1 MSMVKAVV
9 KNLRRVQTAVWIG
22 SKRYVF
28 PAGIKVRMNLTDE
41 MVKELNRNHA
51 FSVKVLGVIAD
62 SSSVRENV
70 PDQSSNA
77 SEESV
82 LKSDAHEVAE
92 TPVSSPRS
100 EIVEDMNLIQ
110 EEAVGPSV
118 ETPVEPSVETPVE
131 PTVEDVKSDNKP
143 DFFSMKKDEL
153 AEYLTERGIDPEGL
167 SRKEMLKRVKE
178 IG

>member
-9 KNLRRVQTAVWIG
+9 RNLRRVQTAVWIG

-51 FSVKVLGVIAD
+51 FSVKVIGAVAD
-62 SSSVRENV
+62 ASVRENV
-70 PDQSSNA
+70 PDQSSNG
-77 SEESV
+77 SEENG
-82 LKSDAHEVAE
+82 LKSDDTEVAE

-100 EIVEDMNLIQ
+100 EIVEDMSLIQ
-110 EEAVGPSV
+110 EEAA
-118 ETPVEPSVETPVE
+118 EPTVE
-131 PTVEDVKSDNKP
+131 PTVEDLKSNKNP

-167 SRKEMLKRVKE
+167 SRKEMLKRVKD
-178 IG
+178 I

>member
-77 SEESV
+77 SEENV
-82 LKSDAHEVAE
+82 LKSDAPEVAE
-92 TPVSSPRS
+92 TPVCSPKS

-110 EEAVGPSV
+110 EEAVEPPV
-118 ETPVEPSVETPVE
+118 ETTVE

-153 AEYLTERGIDPEGL
+153 ASYLTERGVDPEGL

>member
-9 KNLRRVQTAVWIG
+9 KNLRRVPTAVWIG

-77 SEESV
+77 SEENG
-82 LKSDAHEVAE
+82 LKSDAPEVAE
-92 TPVSSPRS
+92 APVCSPKS

-110 EEAVGPSV
+110 EEAVGP
-118 ETPVEPSVETPVE
+118 TVE

-153 AEYLTERGIDPEGL
+153 ASYLTERGVDPEGL
-167 SRKEMLKRVKE
+167 SRKEMLKRVKD
-178 IG
+178 I

>member
-9 KNLRRVQTAVWIG
+9 RNLRRVQTAVWIG

-41 MVKELNRNHA
+41 MVNELNHNHA
-51 FSVKVLGVIAD
+51 FSVKVIGAVAD
-62 SSSVRENV
+62 ASVRENV
-70 PDQSSNA
+70 PDQSSNG
-77 SEESV
+77 SEENG
-82 LKSDAHEVAE
+82 LKSDATEVAE

-100 EIVEDMNLIQ
+100 EIVEDMSLIQ
-110 EEAVGPSV
+110 EEAA
-118 ETPVEPSVETPVE
+118 EPTVE
-131 PTVEDVKSDNKP
+131 PTVEDLKSNKNP

-167 SRKEMLKRVKE
+167 SRKEMLKRVKD
-178 IG
+178 I

>member
-77 SEESV
+77 SAENG
-82 LKSDAHEVAE
+82 LKSDAPEVVE

-118 ETPVEPSVETPVE
+118 ETPVEP
-131 PTVEDVKSDNKP
+131 TVEDVKSDNKP

-153 AEYLTERGIDPEGL
+153 ASYLTERGIDPEGL
-167 SRKEMLKRVKE
+167 SRKEMLKRVKD
-178 IG
+178 I

>member
-9 KNLRRVQTAVWIG
+9 KNLRRVPTAVWIG

-41 MVKELNRNHA
+41 MVKELDRNHA

-77 SEESV
+77 SEENV
-82 LKSDAHEVAE
+82 LKSDAPEVAE

-118 ETPVEPSVETPVE
+118 ETPVETP
-131 PTVEDVKSDNKP
+131 VEDVKSDNKP

-167 SRKEMLKRVKE
+167 SRKEMLKRVKD
-178 IG
+178 I

>member
-77 SEESV
+77 SEENV
-82 LKSDAHEVAE
+82 LKSDAPEVAE
-92 TPVSSPRS
+92 THVSSPRS

-110 EEAVGPSV
+110 EEAV
-118 ETPVEPSVETPVE
+118 ETPVEPSVE

-153 AEYLTERGIDPEGL
+153 ASYLTERGIDPEGL

-178 IG
+178 V

>member
-9 KNLRRVQTAVWIG
+9 KNLRRVPTAVWIG

-77 SEESV
+77 SDENV
-82 LKSDAHEVAE
+82 LKSDAPEVAE
-92 TPVSSPRS
+92 TPVCSPKS

-110 EEAVGPSV
+110 EEAVES
-118 ETPVEPSVETPVE
+118 TVEPIVE

-153 AEYLTERGIDPEGL
+153 ASYLTERGIDPEGL
-167 SRKEMLKRVKE
+167 SRKEMLKRVKD

>member
-77 SEESV
+77 SEENG
-82 LKSDAHEVAE
+82 LKDDAPEVAE
-92 TPVSSPRS
+92 THVSSPKS

-110 EEAVGPSV
+110 EAVGPSV
-118 ETPVEPSVETPVE
+118 EPSAES
-131 PTVEDVKSDNKP
+131 TVEDVKSDNKP

-153 AEYLTERGIDPEGL
+153 ASYLTERGIDPEGL
-167 SRKEMLKRVKE
+167 SRKEMLKRVKD
-178 IG
+178 I

>member
-9 KNLRRVQTAVWIG
+9 RNLRRVQTAVWIG

-51 FSVKVLGVIAD
+51 FSVKVIGAVAD
-62 SSSVRENV
+62 ASVRENV
-70 PDQSSNA
+70 PDQSSNG
-77 SEESV
+77 SEENG
-82 LKSDAHEVAE
+82 LKSDATEVAE
-92 TPVSSPRS
+92 TRVSSPRS
-100 EIVEDMNLIQ
+100 EIVEDMSLIQ
-110 EEAVGPSV
+110 EEAV
-118 ETPVEPSVETPVE
+118 EPTVE
-131 PTVEDVKSDNKP
+131 PTVEDLKSNKNP

-167 SRKEMLKRVKE
+167 SRKEMLKRVKD
-178 IG
+178 I

>member
-77 SEESV
+77 SEENG
-82 LKSDAHEVAE
+82 LKSDAPEVAE
-92 TPVSSPRS
+92 THVSSPKS

-110 EEAVGPSV
+110 EEAV
-118 ETPVEPSVETPVE
+118 ETHVEPTVE
-131 PTVEDVKSDNKP
+131 PTVEDVKSDKSP

-153 AEYLTERGIDPEGL
+153 ASYLTERGVDPEGL

>member
-51 FSVKVLGVIAD
+51 FSVKVIGVIAD

-77 SEESV
+77 SEENV
-82 LKSDAHEVAE
+82 LKSDAPEVSE
-92 TPVSSPRS
+92 TPVSSPKS

-110 EEAVGPSV
+110 EEAVEPTV
-118 ETPVEPSVETPVE
+118 ELTVEPTVE

-153 AEYLTERGIDPEGL
+153 ASYLTERGVDPEGL

-178 IG
+178 V

>member
-77 SEESV
+77 SEENV
-82 LKSDAHEVAE
+82 LKSDAPEVAE
-92 TPVSSPRS
+92 THVSSPKS

-110 EEAVGPSV
+110 EEAV
-118 ETPVEPSVETPVE
+118 ETPVE
-131 PTVEDVKSDNKP
+131 PTVEPPVEPPVEDVKSDNKP

-153 AEYLTERGIDPEGL
+153 ASYLTERGVDPEGL

>member
-77 SEESV
+77 SEENG
-82 LKSDAHEVAE
+82 LKSDAPEVAE
-92 TPVSSPRS
+92 TPVCSPKS

-110 EEAVGPSV
+110 EEAV
-118 ETPVEPSVETPVE
+118 EPTVKPTVK

-153 AEYLTERGIDPEGL
+153 ASYLTERGVDPEGL

-178 IG
+178 I

>member
-9 KNLRRVQTAVWIG
+9 KNLRRVPTAVWIG

-77 SEESV
+77 SEENG
-82 LKSDAHEVAE
+82 LKSDAPEVAE
-92 TPVSSPRS
+92 APVSSPKS

-110 EEAVGPSV
+110 EEA
-118 ETPVEPSVETPVE
+118 VE

-153 AEYLTERGIDPEGL
+153 ASYLTERGVDPEGL
-167 SRKEMLKRVKE
+167 SRKEMLKRVKD
-178 IG
+178 I

>member
-22 SKRYVF
+22 RKRYVF

-51 FSVKVLGVIAD
+51 FSVQVLGVIAD

-70 PDQSSNA
+70 PDQSSPM
-77 SEESV
+77 SEENVS
-82 LKSDAHEVAE
+82 KSDAPEVAE
-92 TPVSSPRS
+92 TPVCSPKS

-110 EEAVGPSV
+110 EEAAGPSV
-118 ETPVEPSVETPVE
+118 ETPVEPSVETP
-131 PTVEDVKSDNKP
+131 VEDVKSDNKP

-153 AEYLTERGIDPEGL
+153 ASYLTERGIDPEGL
-167 SRKEMLKRVKE
+167 SRKEMLKRVKD
-178 IG
+178 I

>member
-9 KNLRRVQTAVWIG
+9 KNLRRVPTAVWIG

-77 SEESV
+77 SEENV
-82 LKSDAHEVAE
+82 LKSDATEVAE
-92 TPVSSPRS
+92 TPVCSPKS

-110 EEAVGPSV
+110 EEAVES
-118 ETPVEPSVETPVE
+118 TVEPTVE
-131 PTVEDVKSDNKP
+131 PTVEDVKPDNKP

-153 AEYLTERGIDPEGL
+153 ASYLTERGVDPEGL
-167 SRKEMLKRVKE
+167 SRKEMLKRVKD
-178 IG
+178 I

>member
-77 SEESV
+77 SEENV
-82 LKSDAHEVAE
+82 LKSDAPEVAE
-92 TPVSSPRS
+92 TPVCSPKS

-110 EEAVGPSV
+110 EEAV
-118 ETPVEPSVETPVE
+118 ETPVETPVE

-153 AEYLTERGIDPEGL
+153 ASYLTERGVDPEGL

>member
-51 FSVKVLGVIAD
+51 FSVKVLGAIAD

-70 PDQSSNA
+70 PDQSSNV
-77 SEESV
+77 SEENV
-82 LKSDAHEVAE
+82 LKSDAPEVEE
-92 TPVSSPRS
+92 THVSSPKS

-110 EEAVGPSV
+110 EEAVG
-118 ETPVEPSVETPVE
+118 TPVEPSVE

-167 SRKEMLKRVKE
+167 SRKEMLKRVKD
-178 IG
+178 I

>member
-70 PDQSSNA
+70 PDQSAPA
-77 SEESV
+77 SEENV
-82 LKSDAHEVAE
+82 LKSDAPEVAE
-92 TPVSSPRS
+92 TPVCSPRS

-110 EEAVGPSV
+110 EEAV
-118 ETPVEPSVETPVE
+118 ETPAEPTVEPSVK

-153 AEYLTERGIDPEGL
+153 ASYLTERGVDPEGL
-167 SRKEMLKRVKE
+167 SRKEMLKRVKD

>member
-77 SEESV
+77 SEENV
-82 LKSDAHEVAE
+82 LKSDAPEVSE
-92 TPVSSPRS
+92 TPVCSPRS

-110 EEAVGPSV
+110 EEAV
-118 ETPVEPSVETPVE
+118 EPTVE

-153 AEYLTERGIDPEGL
+153 ASYLTERGVDPEGL

-178 IG
+178 I

>member
-9 KNLRRVQTAVWIG
+9 RNLRRVQTAVWIG

-51 FSVKVLGVIAD
+51 FSVKVIGAVAD
-62 SSSVRENV
+62 ASVRENV
-70 PDQSSNA
+70 PDQSSNG
-77 SEESV
+77 SEENG
-82 LKSDAHEVAE
+82 LKSYATEVSE

-100 EIVEDMNLIQ
+100 EIVEDMSLIQ
-110 EEAVGPSV
+110 EEAA
-118 ETPVEPSVETPVE
+118 EPTVE
-131 PTVEDVKSDNKP
+131 PTVEDLKSNKNP

-167 SRKEMLKRVKE
+167 SRKEMLKRVKD
-178 IG
+178 I

>member
-9 KNLRRVQTAVWIG
+9 KNLRRVPTAVWIG

-70 PDQSSNA
+70 PDQSAPA
-77 SEESV
+77 SEENV
-82 LKSDAHEVAE
+82 LKSDAPEVAE
-92 TPVSSPRS
+92 TPISSPKS

-110 EEAVGPSV
+110 EEAVEP
-118 ETPVEPSVETPVE
+118 TVEPSVE
-131 PTVEDVKSDNKP
+131 PTVEDVRSDNKH

-153 AEYLTERGIDPEGL
+153 ASYLTERGVDPEGL

>member
-70 PDQSSNA
+70 PDQSAPA
-77 SEESV
+77 SEENV
-82 LKSDAHEVAE
+82 LKSDVPEVAE
-92 TPVSSPRS
+92 TPVCSPRS

-110 EEAVGPSV
+110 EEAV
-118 ETPVEPSVETPVE
+118 EPTVE

-153 AEYLTERGIDPEGL
+153 ASYLTERGIDPEGL

>member
-70 PDQSSNA
+70 PDQSSNP
-77 SEESV
+77 SEENV
-82 LKSDAHEVAE
+82 LKSDAPEVAE
-92 TPVSSPRS
+92 TPVPSPKS

-118 ETPVEPSVETPVE
+118 ETTVEPTVE

-153 AEYLTERGIDPEGL
+153 ASYLTERGVDPEGL

>member
-62 SSSVRENV
+62 ASSVRENV

-77 SEESV
+77 SKENG
-82 LKSDAHEVAE
+82 LKSDAPEVAE
-92 TPVSSPRS
+92 TPVCSPRS

-110 EEAVGPSV
+110 EEV
-118 ETPVEPSVETPVE
+118 VEPTVE

-153 AEYLTERGIDPEGL
+153 ASYLTERGVDPEGL

>member
-9 KNLRRVQTAVWIG
+9 KNLRRVPTAVWIG

-77 SEESV
+77 SEENG
-82 LKSDAHEVAE
+82 LKSDAPEVAE
-92 TPVSSPRS
+92 TPVSSPKS
-100 EIVEDMNLIQ
+100 EIVEDMALIQ
-110 EEAVGPSV
+110 EEAAGP
-118 ETPVEPSVETPVE
+118 TVE

-153 AEYLTERGIDPEGL
+153 ASYLTERGVDPEGL
-167 SRKEMLKRVKE
+167 SRKEMLKRVKD
-178 IG
+178 I

>member
-77 SEESV
+77 SEENV
-82 LKSDAHEVAE
+82 LKSDAPEVAE
-92 TPVSSPRS
+92 THVSSPKS

-110 EEAVGPSV
+110 EEAVEPTV
-118 ETPVEPSVETPVE
+118 ETPVETP
-131 PTVEDVKSDNKP
+131 VEDVKSDNKP

-153 AEYLTERGIDPEGL
+153 ASYLTERGVDPEGL

>member
-1 MSMVKAVV
+1 MSMVKAIV

-51 FSVKVLGVIAD
+51 FSVKVLGAIAD

-70 PDQSSNA
+70 PDQSSNE
-77 SEESV
+77 SEENALNSG
-82 LKSDAHEVAE
+82 SPEVAE
-92 TPVSSPRS
+92 THVSSPKS

-110 EEAVGPSV
+110 EEAV
-118 ETPVEPSVETPVE
+118 ETPVE
-131 PTVEDVKSDNKP
+131 DMKSDKSP

-153 AEYLTERGIDPEGL
+153 AAYLTERGIDPEGL

-178 IG
+178 I

>member
-62 SSSVRENV
+62 ASSVRENV

-77 SEESV
+77 SEENG
-82 LKSDAHEVAE
+82 LKSDAPEVAE
-92 TPVSSPRS
+92 TPVCSPRS

-110 EEAVGPSV
+110 EEAVEPSV
-118 ETPVEPSVETPVE
+118 EPTVETPVE

-153 AEYLTERGIDPEGL
+153 ASYLTERGVDPEGL

-178 IG
+178 I

>member
-70 PDQSSNA
+70 PDQSSKA
-77 SEESV
+77 SEENV
-82 LKSDAHEVAE
+82 LKSDAPEVAE
-92 TPVSSPRS
+92 TPVCSPKS

-110 EEAVGPSV
+110 EEAVEP
-118 ETPVEPSVETPVE
+118 TVEPSVE

-153 AEYLTERGIDPEGL
+153 ASYLTERGIDPEGL

-178 IG
+178 V

>member
-9 KNLRRVQTAVWIG
+9 KNLRRVPTAVWIG

-70 PDQSSNA
+70 PDQSAPA
-77 SEESV
+77 SEENV
-82 LKSDAHEVAE
+82 LKSDAPEVSE
-92 TPVSSPRS
+92 TPVCSPKS

-110 EEAVGPSV
+110 EEAVEPTVEPTV
-118 ETPVEPSVETPVE
+118 ETPVETP
-131 PTVEDVKSDNKP
+131 VEDVKSDNKP

-153 AEYLTERGIDPEGL
+153 ASYLTERGIDPEGL

>member
-51 FSVKVLGVIAD
+51 FSVKVIGVIAD

-77 SEESV
+77 SEENV
-82 LKSDAHEVAE
+82 LKSDAPEVTE
-92 TPVSSPRS
+92 TPVCSPKS

-110 EEAVGPSV
+110 EEAVEPTV
-118 ETPVEPSVETPVE
+118 ELTVEPTVE

-153 AEYLTERGIDPEGL
+153 ASYLTERGVDPEGL

-178 IG
+178 V

>member
-51 FSVKVLGVIAD
+51 FSVQVIGAIAD
-62 SSSVRENV
+62 ASSVRENV
-70 PDQSSNA
+70 PDQSSNVSA
-77 SEESV
+77 GNV
-82 LKSDAHEVAE
+82 LKSDVPEVAE
-92 TPVSSPRS
+92 TPVSSPKS
-100 EIVEDMNLIQ
+100 EIVEDMASIQ
-110 EEAVGPSV
+110 EEVV
-118 ETPVEPSVETPVE
+118 EPPVEPSVEDMKADKKT
-131 PTVEDVKSDNKP
+131 

-153 AEYLTERGIDPEGL
+153 AAYLTEHGVDPEGL

-178 IG
+178 I

>member
-9 KNLRRVQTAVWIG
+9 KNLRRVPTAVWIG

-77 SEESV
+77 SEENG
-82 LKSDAHEVAE
+82 LKSDAPEVAE
-92 TPVSSPRS
+92 APVSSPKS

-110 EEAVGPSV
+110 EEAVES
-118 ETPVEPSVETPVE
+118 TVEPTVE

-153 AEYLTERGIDPEGL
+153 ASYLTERGVDPEGL
-167 SRKEMLKRVKE
+167 SRKEMLKRVKD
-178 IG
+178 I

>member
-51 FSVKVLGVIAD
+51 FSVKVIGVIAD

-77 SEESV
+77 SEENV
-82 LKSDAHEVAE
+82 LKSDAPEVSE
-92 TPVSSPRS
+92 THVSSPKS

-110 EEAVGPSV
+110 EEAVEP
-118 ETPVEPSVETPVE
+118 TVEPTVEHTVE

-153 AEYLTERGIDPEGL
+153 ASYLTERGVDPEGL

-178 IG
+178 V

>member
-77 SEESV
+77 SEENV
-82 LKSDAHEVAE
+82 LKSDAPEVAE
-92 TPVSSPRS
+92 TPVSSPKS

-118 ETPVEPSVETPVE
+118 EPS
-131 PTVEDVKSDNKP
+131 VEDVKSDNKP

-153 AEYLTERGIDPEGL
+153 AAYLMERGIDPEGL
-167 SRKEMLKRVKE
+167 SRKEMLKRVKD
-178 IG
+178 I

>member
-70 PDQSSNA
+70 PDQSAPA
-77 SEESV
+77 SEENV
-82 LKSDAHEVAE
+82 LKSDAPEVAE
-92 TPVSSPRS
+92 TPVCSPRS

-110 EEAVGPSV
+110 EEAV
-118 ETPVEPSVETPVE
+118 EPTAEPTVE

-153 AEYLTERGIDPEGL
+153 ASYLTERGVDPEGL
-167 SRKEMLKRVKE
+167 SRKEMLKRVKD

>member
-51 FSVKVLGVIAD
+51 FSVKVIGVIAD

-70 PDQSSNA
+70 PDQASNA
-77 SEESV
+77 SEENG
-82 LKSDAHEVAE
+82 LKSDAPEVAE
-92 TPVSSPRS
+92 TPVSSPKS
-100 EIVEDMNLIQ
+100 EIVEDMDLIQ

-118 ETPVEPSVETPVE
+118 GSTVE

-153 AEYLTERGIDPEGL
+153 ASYLTERGVDPEGL
-167 SRKEMLKRVKE
+167 SRKEMLKRVKD
-178 IG
+178 I